1 MKVAI
6 CISGQLR
13 NLTKNNPVIALI
25 ERTRADVFISTWG
38 DVGATSAHDRFFPNV
53 SIAELIIGLDAQ
65 QRFKYDIND
74 FKARYPALY
83 QLFYSSSTLD
93 ETAVRAIIPN
103 VRAVNVESLPA
114 EFESKRTLKGIVYP
128 EGLLD
133 VMPSRYMFSLP
144 MFYKIHDANR
154 LKREFES
161 LNGFKYDTV
170 IRVRTDLEYKDLN
183 EIVEISE
190 GYHADDEIST
200 TTNDS
205 GREDDL
211 FLNDTFA
218 IGSSASMD
226 VYANVFEGLKA
237 YWDFGEYP
245 DFPLDKRAAECLLGY
260 HVKKKS
266 KLKCRGIKS
275 RVQVTTAIARKGAL
289 EVFPAFLKDLS
300 CRVEPSQAELKAY
313 ALLLNSYHRENK
325 TTVCAPAPE
334 VIKYIAIEKS
344 WLFGNAALREN
355 DITSALY
362 LLERSHHYLKEH
374 DPRPTIDYA
383 GLLMKQGETVKALDA
398 LLSAALRNEKNHIL
412 LRNIG
417 IAYFELYK
425 ESTNLQKSFNLQLA
439 WSYLQQACKLGGY
452 KNVPA
457 LKAGIEACR
466 ARQDEHSVMILSD
479 HLSAI
484 ENKGV
489 NL

>member
-13 NLTKNNPVIALI
+13 NLTKNNPVVALI
-25 ERTRADVFISTWG
+25 EKTQADVFISTW
-38 DVGATSAHDRFFPNV
+38 DDAGATSAYDRFFPNV
-53 SIAELIIGLDAQ
+53 SIAELVIGLDAQ
-65 QRFKYDIND
+65 QRFNYDIND
-74 FKARYPALY
+74 FKSRYPALHE
-83 QLFYSSSTLD
+83 LFYSASKLD
-93 ETAVRAIIPN
+93 ENSVRAIIPN
-103 VRAVNVESLPA
+103 VKAINIESPPA
-114 EFESKRTLKGIVYP
+114 EFDFKRTLKGIVYP
-128 EGLLD
+128 QRLLE
-133 VMPSRYMFSLP
+133 VMPNRYMFSLP
-144 MFYKIHDANR
+144 MFYKIHDANQ
-154 LKREFES
+154 LKKEYES
-161 LNGFKYDTV
+161 ANGFKYDTV

-183 EIVEISE
+183 EVVEISA

-226 VYANVFEGLKA
+226 VYANVFEGLKS
-237 YWDFGEYP
+237 YWDVSEYP

-260 HVKKKS
+260 HVKKKF
-266 KLKCRGIKS
+266 KLKCRSIKS
-275 RVQVTTAIARKGAL
+275 RVLVTTAIARKGAL

-300 CRVEPSQAELKAY
+300 CRAEPSQGELKAY
-313 ALLLNSYHRENK
+313 TLLLNSYHRENK
-325 TTVCAPAPE
+325 TDVCAPTPE
-334 VIKYIAIEKS
+334 VIQHIPVEKT

-355 DITSALY
+355 DIASALY

-383 GLLMKQGETVKALDA
+383 GLLMKQGETIKALEA
-398 LLSAALRNEKNHIL
+398 LLSAALKNDKNHIL

-425 ESTNLQKSFNLQLA
+425 ESANLQKTFNLQLA

-452 KNVPA
+452 KNTPA
-457 LKAGIEACR
+457 LKAGIEVCR
-466 ARQDEHSVMILSD
+466 ARQDEDSVMILSD

-484 ENKGV
+484 EK
-489 NL
+489 